1 MKKIFIYS
9 LVLFTMLSCRIRG
22 NFNGLYSDN
31 HKYTDSYVLN
41 NCSENDNSK
50 ILLINGQ
57 QLLNC
62 LQVNNKAS
70 LVYIWDLNC
79 KSDNC
84 VNINYFLNFCK
95 SKNIQPYIIIEYLVE
110 KDLNYYKSLNTK
122 LYSIDNK
129 YYKTNLV
136 SSYVNKFM
144 NDITLTKPPIEDR
157 YIYFKDNKTRTSSG
171 INNLFKIDTFS
182 AEKL

>member
-1 MKKIFIYS
+1 MKKLLLLLLLIVCFG
-9 LVLFTMLSCRIRG
+9 CRIRG

-41 NCSENDNSK
+41 NCSESDNSV
-50 ILLINGQ
+50 ISLINGQ

-95 SKNIQPYIIIEYLVE
+95 SKNIQPYIIVEYLLE
-110 KDLNYYKSLNTK
+110 EDLTYYHSLDTK
-122 LYSIDNK
+122 LYTIDNK

-136 SSYVNKFM
+136 TAYVNRFIKE
-144 NDITLTKPPIEDR
+144 ITLIKPNTGER
-157 YIYFKDNKTRTSSG
+157 YIYFKDNKTHTSADIKSF
-171 INNLFKIDTFS
+171 FK
-182 AEKL
+182 